1 MKKNISLTHALL
13 LLPLLAPSA
22 LLSMEKELS
31 NNNNQNPM
39 AESVIV
45 IPAPT
50 TRGLG
55 IVRTLKNN
63 ATIFGWSAE
72 ENIYNDLKNK
82 TFDINNSSYHHQ
94 LDTAIQIYSTNKN
107 SQRVT
112 EILAL
117 CRENYPRNI
126 KIGDGQAQMAHTL
139 LTEEN
144 KNRQA
149 SLKKTL
155 EAKDKEFIAQ
165 ENDLLTQLKESINQH
180 VIKMEKLYTAY
191 LDDSQKEQCV
201 GERTTYIQQE
211 CDEIRNLKTGL
222 INLHKLNK
230 QFILDGYCSD
240 NEKDIK
246 TPANIKNSYN
256 DAHILEKIKITEKM
270 NATQQQIND
279 LLVTLTLLKSKIC
292 EITPLQY

>member
-1 MKKNISLTHALL
+1 MKKNISPFCSLL
-13 LLPLLAPSA
+13 LLPLLTPYFI
-22 LLSMEKELS
+22 LSMENDNKTS
-31 NNNNQNPM
+31 FM
-39 AESVIV
+39 AESVII

-55 IVRTLKNN
+55 IMRTLKNN
-63 ATIFGWSAE
+63 ASFLGWSAE
-72 ENIYNDLKNK
+72 ENLYNDLKNK

-94 LDTAIQIYSTNKN
+94 LDTAIQIYTTNQN

-126 KIGDGQAQMAHTL
+126 KIGDGQARMAHKL
-139 LTEEN
+139 LTKEN
-144 KNRQA
+144 NTKQV

-155 EAKDKEFIAQ
+155 ETKDKEFIAQ
-165 ENDLLTQLKESINQH
+165 ENDLLTQLKESVNQH
-180 VIKMEKLYTAY
+180 ITKMEKLCTAY
-191 LDDSQKEQCV
+191 LGDPQKEEYA
-201 GERTTYIQQE
+201 GDRDTYIKQE

-230 QFILDGYCSD
+230 QFILDSYCSD
-240 NEKDIK
+240 DEKDIK
-246 TPANIKNSYN
+246 NPANIKDSYN
-256 DAHILEKIKITEKM
+256 DAHILGKIQITEKM
-270 NATQQQIND
+270 NTTKQQIND